1 MHLMAGQKKMIST
14 ASRQRKRKRGDH
26 YWEASSTCRVL
37 AGNMAGNMEE
47 NLYRAKDCNHFMLP
61 VNDELI
67 FQSLSLCV
75 CMPVSLSVCFFISS
89 LFFALSF
96 HKYFINA
103 HSEIF
108 LTTQYFLF
116 IFPFLAF
123 WLKSKQLDLERLV
136 TP

>member
-1 MHLMAGQKKMIST
+1 MIST

-108 LTTQYFLF
+108 LHHSILSFYL
-116 IFPFLAF
+116 PVSSFLAEI
-123 WLKSKQLDLERLV
+123 K
-136 TP
+136 TAGP